1 MEKTIHDKYVAQAA
15 ILKAMAHPTR
25 LLIIEKLS
33 KREHC
38 VCEFQEMVGADMS
51 TISKHLSVLKNAG
64 IVSDDKR
71 GQMVFYTLKMPCV
84 LKFLSCIEAALHE
97 QAKAHWALMK

>member
-1 MEKTIHDKYVAQAA
+1 MEKSIHEKYIAQAM
-15 ILKAMAHPTR
+15 IIKAMAHPTR

-33 KREHC
+33 VREHC

-71 GQMVFYTLKMPCV
+71 GQMVFYKLRIPCI
-84 LKFLSCIEAALHE
+84 LKFLSCVETVLHDR
-97 QAKAHWALMK
+97 AKANWALVR